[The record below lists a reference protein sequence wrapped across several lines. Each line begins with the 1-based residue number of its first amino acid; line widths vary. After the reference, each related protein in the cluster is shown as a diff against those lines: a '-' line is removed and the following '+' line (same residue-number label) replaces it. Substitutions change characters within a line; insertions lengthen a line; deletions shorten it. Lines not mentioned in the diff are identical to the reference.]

1 MINFAPAIESNLN
14 QTNYLEMRFKVGFV
28 VGICLWL
35 AACGSSEQQ
44 PKGYVS
50 ELTSDDS
57 LTISLGQWE
66 LTRFHSD
73 KLGME
78 INYPSFLYHQAL
90 PGETCQEVFIRDDI
104 SISVIVDS
112 LMGMNYSAGQQM
124 MGMGADLVEVG
135 DDYSI
140 LTGADENWDYYG
152 KVIDDDSTRVV
163 TIMLRY
169 SPNHDEAV
177 APTRTTPTC
186 RKMRAATS

>member
-28 VGICLWL
+28 VVICLWL

-177 APTRTTPTC
+177 DPLREWVDNF
-186 RKMRAATS
+186 KIK